1 MWSIMIIAR
10 DFEEIVQEF
19 LDKTAGCTQQR
30 TFRSKYE
37 VIIYTA
43 LVQIKIYAYNG
54 GEISC
59 FRGMKADIIYL
70 EEELYNDNELRN
82 AVFIPMS
89 TLRVVRPLKDIRN
102 KLGWL
107 MK

>member
-1 MWSIMIIAR
+1 
-10 DFEEIVQEF
+10 
-19 LDKTAGCTQQR
+19 
-30 TFRSKYE
+30 
-37 VIIYTA
+37 
-43 LVQIKIYAYNG
+43 
-54 GEISC
+54 
-59 FRGMKADIIYL
+59 MKADIIYL

-107 MK
+107 MN